1 MNTEMID
8 PRFVDVDSWPTDS
21 AVEAMLEGQM
31 AAIASI
37 KSQVPAIAAVA
48 DEAARRLGRD
58 GRLIY
63 VGAGTSGR
71 VAAQDGVELS
81 PTYNWPQERLLFLMA
96 GGLGALTESVE
107 GAEDDE
113 EAGRRGIEQAGVG
126 RSDVLIG
133 VAASGRTPYTIAA
146 VGAARRAGALTVGV
160 ANNPGSPLVRAAEH
174 GIVADT
180 GAEIIAGS
188 TRMKAGTAQKA
199 VLNMISTATML
210 RLGLVHRGLMV
221 NMRISNEKLLQRG
234 REMVRDIAGVDLA
247 RATSALDAAELHI
260 KPAVLT
266 ALGATPAQAGDL
278 LADASDDLSRA
289 IAAWRA
295 RDA

>member
-37 KSQVPAIAAVA
+37 KSQVQAIAAVA